1 MIVKVQFIDTAY
13 SSENVPSHLIND
25 SDKISVLKE
34 NGFLIKKFYFI
45 PVEYRADD
53 LMKLYHVRVI

>member
-34 NGFLIKKFYFI
+34 NGFKRRKNSFNKKILFYTCGI
-45 PVEYRADD
+45 
-53 LMKLYHVRVI
+53 